1 MLVCV
6 KQQIGVRFSCLPI
19 DGTVIP
25 QSEKENQSKAFPD
38 ILKIELPCQMVR
50 CAQQR
55 TIGKNSKGCLE
66 KAVN

>member
-1 MLVCV
+1 MRVRV
-6 KQQIGVRFSCLPI
+6 KQQIGVRFSFFPI

-38 ILKIELPCQMVR
+38 VLKIELTCQTVR
-50 CAQQR
+50 CGQQR

-66 KAVN
+66 NQVN